1 VCHNPRPTD
10 DPGGSVQLLFATNN
24 AHKVDEVR
32 GILTEAFA
40 GRDDPTVLTL
50 AEAGLDVD
58 PPETGDTFEANA
70 LQKARFIQAR
80 RGGWVIA
87 DDSGIEVDALDG
99 RPGVHSKRFSP
110 EATAEAN
117 NRLLLEQLSDVPAPR
132 TARFRCCLA
141 LVGPGVE
148 ATVDGRCEGTIG
160 FEPGGTGGFGYDP
173 LFVPD
178 EADGRT
184 MAELSPAEKNAIS
197 HRGRAFRQLP
207 DLLSTHGAR

>member
-1 VCHNPRPTD
+1 M
-10 DPGGSVQLLFATNN
+10 QLVFATNN
-24 AHKVDEVR
+24 AHKVTEVR
-32 GILTEAFA
+32 AILAEALSGMDVA
-40 GRDDPTVLTL
+40 IQTL
-50 AEAGLDVD
+50 SEAGLDVD

-70 LQKARFIQAR
+70 LQKARFIHERQ
-80 RGGWVIA
+80 GGWVIA

-110 EATAEAN
+110 QATAQAN
-117 NRLLLEQLSDVPAPR
+117 NTLLLEKLVDVPAPR

-148 ATVDGRCEGTIG
+148 ATVDGRCEGVIG
-160 FEPGGTGGFGYDP
+160 FAPSGTDGFGYDP
-173 LFVPD
+173 LFVPT

-197 HRGRAFRQLP
+197 HRGRAFSQLP
-207 DLLSTHGAR
+207 ELLKTHGPA